1 MSSTGKTAEFACRLR
16 AALGSAI
23 VVVSLFLVTFQS
35 QAARICTITVTPLAF
50 GTYMPGTPAPVDSTA
65 LIQVSCIGDPDP
77 GQPGFY
83 TLGIG
88 GGTSG
93 NPASR
98 YMPSAGP
105 TQLSYNLFQD
115 AGFTTVWGDGTSG
128 TSPIAQAFPGA
139 MGMGMGMG
147 MGLGLGN
154 GMGMGMGTPP
164 FNANHTVYGRA
175 PAGQD
180 PAPGTYSDTPIVTI
194 EF

>member
-1 MSSTGKTAEFACRLR
+1 MEPPVLE
-16 AALGSAI
+16 
-23 VVVSLFLVTFQS
+23 
-35 QAARICTITVTPLAF
+35 AARACTVTVFPLAF
-50 GTYMPGTPAPVDSTA
+50 GVYAPATPTPVDSTG
-65 LIQVSCIGDPDP
+65 LIQISCVGDPDP

-83 TLGIG
+83 TISIS

-93 NPASR
+93 NPANR
-98 YMPSAGP
+98 YMPSGP
-105 TQLSYNLFQD
+105 SGQLSYNLYQD
-115 AGFTTVWGDGTSG
+115 ATLTTIWGDGTAG
-128 TSPIAQAFPGA
+128 TAPIAQAFPGA
-139 MGMGMGMG
+139 MGMGMGFGMG
-147 MGLGLGN
+147 MGMGMGMGIGIGIGMGM